1 MSQKTKTV
9 FETVFETVGVKH
21 GIAGETLSLKLS
33 QMDDLLTGNETEEE
47 GNEIL
52 FNFFTSGK
60 FNINELALL
69 VLMNAETGVELSEEN
84 RELKKN
90 LSKTVAL
97 ESIEPIDH
105 SVKEDNKIA
114 GINVQVV
121 GLKHIN
127 LLNQLEAQGV
137 DFINE
142 PSKIVEIL
150 EKNMSKRELAV
161 SFVVTMLHNVREV
174 NPLARLLQALSK

>member
-1 MSQKTKTV
+1 MSQETKSV
-9 FETVFETVGVKH
+9 LETVGVKK
-21 GIAGETLSLKLS
+21 GILPEVIFEKILEVDE
-33 QMDDLLTGNETEEE
+33 MLTGKENSEE
-47 GNEIL
+47 GDEIL
-52 FNFFTSGK
+52 FNHLISGK
-60 FNINELALL
+60 FSLSELALL
-69 VLMNAETGVELSEEN
+69 VLVNAETGVELSEEN
-84 RELKKN
+84 HELKKN
-90 LSKTVAL
+90 LSKTVAP

-137 DFINE
+137 DFMNE

-161 SFVVTMLHNVREV
+161 SFTVTMIHNVREV
-174 NPLARLLQALSK
+174 NPLARLLQAII